1 MCGIAGFAKNTQL
14 KDSRQVIDKLVA
26 SLNHRGPDGSG
37 FFENESIALVHT
49 RLSIIDL
56 SEKGNQPLF
65 NEDRSLV
72 LICNG
77 EIYNY
82 QEIRSGLIKKGHTFS
97 SSSDSEVILHLYE
110 ELEGNPEKILNGLT
124 GMFAFALW
132 DCKKEKLI
140 IARDR
145 VGIKPMFYS
154 LAEGKFGF
162 ASEVAPLAN
171 AGLFSVHPDP
181 TSLFEYFLLGSI
193 PEPNSWYSEI
203 KTLPPAH
210 YGVWEGGNFE
220 IRKFYNLPETLNH
233 HYKSALEVAEEAEEL
248 LKGIVSEHLIS
259 DVPVGTFLSAGID
272 SSLISHYAG
281 EQQKGIH
288 SFSAAFP
295 GEPEDESKI
304 AAQTAQKIGASH
316 DSFVID
322 TDFFHDF
329 DQYYGNMD
337 QPFGISSALS
347 LSRISSIAKTKVK
360 VVLSGDGADELMGGY
375 GRHVPFYN
383 PPLLKGLPKPVRS
396 FIFKG
401 VGKGLGRDS
410 LVKAADYLKISD
422 SEKYLNRY
430 QILQEQECLE
440 LIHPDIRKQVDI
452 SRYKNRLETVWNE
465 YSGEEMLNKMLYL
478 DLKTSLVDEMLTKVD
493 RMTMSQGLEARVPF
507 LDHRFVE
514 FCFSIPEKFKRNEKW
529 GKLPLR
535 LLVQKHFGDDLAFRE
550 KTGFNSPLK
559 KMLSEDKLTKN
570 LFFDKL
576 NSLGK
581 SGMMD
586 IDKIT
591 QKFGRSNPSHIDP
604 SLAFGI
610 VTLSYFLDK
619 N

>member
-1 MCGIAGFAKNTQL
+1 MCGIGGFAKKSQS
-14 KDSRQVIDKLVA
+14 KDSKPFIDRFVS
-26 SLNHRGPDGSG
+26 SLKHRGPDGSG
-37 FFENESIALVHT
+37 FFENEFVALIHT

-65 NEDRSLV
+65 NEDKSLV

-77 EIYNY
+77 EIYNF
-82 QEIRSGLIKKGHTFS
+82 QQIRNRLIQKGHDFH

-110 ELEGNPEKILNGLT
+110 DLDGNIQKVLNELT
-124 GMFAFALW
+124 GMFSFALW
-132 DCKKEKLI
+132 DSKKEHLI

-145 VGIKPMFYS
+145 VGIKPMYYS
-154 LAEGKFGF
+154 LSEGNFGF

-171 AGLFSVHPDP
+171 AGLFVVHPDP
-181 TSLFEYFLLGSI
+181 TSLFEYFLMGSI
-193 PEPNSWYSEI
+193 PEPNSWYKEI
-203 KTLPPAH
+203 KALPPGH
-210 YGVWEGGNFE
+210 YGVWEEDGFTMH
-220 IRKFYNLPETLNH
+220 KFWNLPTTLNH
-233 HYKSALEVAEEAEEL
+233 QFKSAMEVAEESEHL
-248 LKGIVSEHLIS
+248 LKGIVSDHLIA

-304 AAQTAQKIGASH
+304 AAQTAHKIGASH
-316 DSFVID
+316 DSFVVE
-322 TDFFHDF
+322 TDFFNDF
-329 DQYYGNMD
+329 DQYYGDMD

-347 LSRISSIAKTKVK
+347 LSRISSLAKTKVK

-375 GRHVPFYN
+375 GRHTAFYN
-383 PPLLKGLPKPVRS
+383 PPILQGLPKNARS
-396 FIFKG
+396 FIFNG
-401 VGKGLGRDS
+401 IGKTFGKDS
-410 LVKAADYLKISD
+410 LVKAAGYLQLAD

-430 QILQEQECLE
+430 QILQEQEALE
-440 LIHPDIRKQVDI
+440 ILHPDIRNQVDT
-452 SRYKNRLETVWNE
+452 SRYKNRLENVWNE
-465 YSGEEMLNKMLYL
+465 YSGEELLNNMLYL

-514 FCFSIPEKFKRNEKW
+514 FCFSIPERHKRNDQF

-535 LLVQKHFGDDLAFRE
+535 LLVQKHFGDSLAYRK

-559 KMLSEDKLTKN
+559 KMLQEDIPTKN
-570 LFFDKL
+570 LFLQKL
-576 NSLGK
+576 NALGK
-581 SGMMD
+581 SGL
-586 IDKIT
+586 IDTDTIAG
-591 QKFGRSNPSHIDP
+591 KFLRNDQNQLNP
-604 SLAFGI
+604 SLAFGL
-610 VTLSYFLDK
+610 VTLSYFLEK

>member
-1 MCGIAGFAKNTQL
+1 MCGIAGFVKKNHL
-14 KDSRQVIDKLVA
+14 KDYKTIIDKLVS
-26 SLNHRGPDGSG
+26 SLKHRGPDGFG
-37 FFENESIALVHT
+37 IFENESVALIHT

-65 NEDRSLV
+65 NEDNSLV

-77 EIYNY
+77 EIYNF
-82 QEIRSGLIKKGHTFS
+82 QQIRSQLTQKGHNFY

-110 ELEGNPEKILNGLT
+110 DLEGNIVKVLNALT

-145 VGIKPMFYS
+145 VGIKPIYYS
-154 LAEGKFGF
+154 LAEGNFGF

-171 AGLFSVHPDP
+171 SGLFAVHPDP
-181 TSLFEYFLLGSI
+181 TSLFEYFLMGSI
-193 PEPNSWYSEI
+193 PEPNSWYKEI
-203 KTLPPAH
+203 KALPPAH
-210 YGVWEGGNFE
+210 YAIWETDGFQ
-220 IRKFYNLPETLNH
+220 IHKFWNLPMALNH
-233 HYKSALEVAEEAEEL
+233 EFKSAAEVAEEAEQL
-248 LKGIVSEHLIS
+248 LKNIVSDHLIA

-281 EQQKGIH
+281 EHQKGIH

-304 AAQTAQKIGASH
+304 AAETAHKIGASH
-316 DSFVID
+316 DSFVVK
-322 TDFFHDF
+322 TDFFNDF
-329 DQYYGNMD
+329 DQYYGDMD

-347 LSRISSIAKTKVK
+347 LSRISSLAKTKVK
-360 VVLSGDGADELMGGY
+360 VVLCGDGADELMGGY
-375 GRHVPFYN
+375 GRHSSFYN
-383 PPLLKGLPKPVRS
+383 PSILQSFPKNARV

-401 VGKGLGRDS
+401 LGKTFGKDS
-410 LVKAADYLKISD
+410 LVKAADYLQLAD

-430 QILQEQECLE
+430 QILQEQETLE
-440 LIHPDIRKQVDI
+440 LLHPDIRNQVDT
-452 SRYKNRLETVWNE
+452 SRYKNRLETVWKE
-465 YSGEEMLNKMLYL
+465 YSGEELLNNMLYL

-514 FCFSIPEKFKRNEKW
+514 FCFSIPEKFKRNDQF

-535 LLVQKHFGDDLAFRE
+535 LLVQKHFGDALAFRK

-559 KMLSEDKLTKN
+559 KMLQEDILTKN
-570 LFFDKL
+570 LFLQKL
-576 NSLGK
+576 NSLGN
-581 SGMMD
+581 SGL
-586 IDKIT
+586 IDTDTIAG
-591 QKFGRSNPSHIDP
+591 KFFGNDQNQFDP
-604 SLAFGI
+604 SLAFGL
-610 VTLSYFLDK
+610 VTLSYFLEK